1 VGHHRGDFVPPPL
14 SQPLPDGV
22 VDNVLSMHC
31 LGMEPEQILTQLRE
45 IYGCE
50 LAPCVVADVIDSM
63 VEGMAA
69 WQERE
74 LGRFY
79 PVLVI
84 DTIPIAVAD
93 QDQELPVSMVT
104 GVNVSGERD
113 VLGFWPATAAGPAGC
128 WSRMVS
134 DLCRRGLADSLVICC
149 DDVTGLPEAVRSAWP
164 GTTVQSGL
172 GELVRGSLARTA
184 RADWPSLT
192 KQLRAVLTAADADR
206 ARARLDEFD
215 VAWRDTHP
223 AVTEAW
229 RRSWTSLRPL
239 LELPVAI
246 REVVHTVVAQQALTN
261 RYRRAVRVRGRF
273 PSVQSAFDVFY
284 RLTTQDAP
292 AGTGRRERIASWPR
306 AVRELEFRYPERVM
320 AGRAS
325 SGGSALWVSDPVEH
339 RPR

>member
-1 VGHHRGDFVPPPL
+1 
-14 SQPLPDGV
+14 
-22 VDNVLSMHC
+22 
-31 LGMEPEQILTQLRE
+31 
-45 IYGCE
+45 
-50 LAPCVVADVIDSM
+50 
-63 VEGMAA
+63 
-69 WQERE
+69 
-74 LGRFY
+74 
-79 PVLVI
+79 
-84 DTIPIAVAD
+84 
-93 QDQELPVSMVT
+93 
-104 GVNVSGERD
+104 
-113 VLGFWPATAAGPAGC
+113 
-128 WSRMVS
+128 MVS

-149 DDVTGLPEAVRSAWP
+149 DDVTGLPEAVRPAWP

-184 RADWPSLT
+184 RADWSSLT

-261 RYRRAVRVRGRF
+261 RYRRGGRGGARGPARAKAGGVVET
-273 PSVQSAFDVFY
+273 PSVQSAFEVFY